1 MFTADVVVLFS
12 LWLFPLAYQIYL
24 WCLQVANKGQLPSV
38 SALKCAYFSPVSLV
52 SERVS
57 SFWPRV
63 LSSHHGENRAFE
75 AILLLWNDEDS
86 LWCLTSGFWVGLFLC
101 SRSELLWTKVS
112 TGLQVIPPVSVL
124 SIAHT
129 MRNCNGA
136 EKGLCKTQPLSLLP
150 AMAETQ
156 HIIISKSITPVARL
170 LNFLERI

>member
-1 MFTADVVVLFS
+1 MNNEILLPNRCHNFAKSGLLRLYS
-12 LWLFPLAYQIYL
+12 RESASAKLFPLAYQIYL

-124 SIAHT
+124 SIAH
-129 MRNCNGA
+129 MIRNCNDA
-136 EKGLCKTQPLSLLP
+136 EKGSQLP
-150 AMAETQ
+150 FGL
-156 HIIISKSITPVARL
+156 I
-170 LNFLERI
+170 

>member
-1 MFTADVVVLFS
+1 MPESPLFPRVFGH
-12 LWLFPLAYQIYL
+12 LLAIRILFPLASQIYIWYL
-24 WCLQVANKGQLPSV
+24 KVANMSGLQLIL
-38 SALKCAYFSPVSLV
+38 ALKCAVFSPVSPV
-52 SERVS
+52 SERMS

-124 SIAHT
+124 SIT
-129 MRNCNGA
+129 QTQKLCND
-136 EKGLCKTQPLSLLP
+136 
-150 AMAETQ
+150 
-156 HIIISKSITPVARL
+156 VVL
-170 LNFLERI
+170 LNLFFCALIGYIHPIS